1 MEIEAILVALDVG
14 TSKVV
19 VLVGEV
25 TNDGTLDIIGK
36 GMLPTTGVKK
46 GLVNNIDQTVTSIH
60 GAIEQAERLSGL
72 RLEAAFV
79 GVGGDH
85 LESLNSRGTVAVSGA
100 HREVTRED
108 IERATEV
115 ARAVTIPS
123 NREVLHVLP
132 RDFTV
137 DGQEGVKDPE
147 GMSAI
152 RLEVTTHIVHGG
164 ATALQNLTK
173 CVRQAGVRPDELVV
187 SSIASGEAVLS
198 ETEKE
203 LGVAVADIGAGTTDL
218 ALYAEGSPFYTSV
231 IPLGGVNVTNDIAI
245 GLRTNLTAA
254 EQLKMQFGS
263 AESSNADPSTES
275 TIEIIDEGVA
285 RPARKSE
292 VTEIIDARMRELFEK
307 LGEEM
312 AENATT
318 HRLPA
323 GLVLTGGAAQLAN
336 AAELARDV
344 LQIPVRV
351 AVPEGVGGLTDHLL
365 APQYST
371 AIGLLLWAAR
381 VVTTED
387 LQRYEPPPRTQ
398 SWDRVREVMR
408 RFFP

>member
-1 MEIEAILVALDVG
+1 LEIEAVLVALDVG

-25 TNDGTLDIIGK
+25 ANDGSLDIIGK
-36 GMLPTTGVKK
+36 GTLPTSGVRK
-46 GLVNNIDQTVTSIH
+46 GLVNNIDQTVGSIH
-60 GAIEQAERLSGL
+60 QAVAQAERLSGL

-115 ARAVTIPS
+115 ARAVSIPS

-147 GMSAI
+147 GMSAV
-152 RLEVTTHIVHGG
+152 RLEVTTHIIHGS

-173 CVRQAGVRPDELVV
+173 CVRKAGVRPDELVV

-198 ETEKE
+198 ETERE
-203 LGVAVADIGAGTTDL
+203 LGVAVADIGAGTTDI
-218 ALYAEGSPFYTSV
+218 ALYADGSPFFTSV
-231 IPLGGVNVTNDIAI
+231 VPLGGVNVTNDIAI
-245 GLRTNLTAA
+245 GLRTNLGAA
-254 EQLKMQFGS
+254 EQLKMRFGS
-263 AESSNADPSTES
+263 ADSKAAGGGEAA
-275 TIEIIDEGVA
+275 IEIIDDGVA
-285 RPARKSE
+285 RPARKSD
-292 VTEIIDARMRELFEK
+292 VTEIIDARMREIFEK
-307 LGEEM
+307 VGDEISGH
-312 AENATT
+312 ASA

-323 GLVLTGGAAQLAN
+323 GLVLTGGGSLLAGM
-336 AAELARDV
+336 AELGRDV
-344 LQIPVRV
+344 LGMPVRV
-351 AVPEGVGGLTDHLL
+351 ASPQGVGGLTDHLL
-365 APQYST
+365 TPMYST

-381 VVTTED
+381 VVKEQD
-387 LQRYEPPPRTQ
+387 LERYEPPPTAHGWNRM
-398 SWDRVREVMR
+398 SDIVR